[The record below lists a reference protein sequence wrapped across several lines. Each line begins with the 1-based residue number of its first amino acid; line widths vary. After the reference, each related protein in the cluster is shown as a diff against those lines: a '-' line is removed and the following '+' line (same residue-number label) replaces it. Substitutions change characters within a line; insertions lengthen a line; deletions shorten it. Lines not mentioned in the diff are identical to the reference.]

1 MAGRSA
7 KYNNMGGRR
16 DEQSPFIYTNMPP
29 PPHAGGPLPPFTPGY
44 DAPQGHYGGPH
55 DLGQG
60 LPQPP
65 SLPPPIPRRP
75 GASNSPPPMPSILN
89 AGSSSGGG
97 GGGGAPSAMGEGGPG
112 LPSPWEVLNKHQ
124 SHKVTTIPA
133 YSSLNKKEAPMYEE
147 LINFPRAKDKDDM
160 RCVISMPPS
169 ATSAVSEAVSP
180 TWPRREKTGMKA
192 RITWATPPTIV
203 TITPP
208 TRMADLRTAA
218 SVAMGPLLPPTHTTR
233 TTFPPISLTAR
244 TVLTHTDPSLPIS
257 SLPTTTPMAP

>member
-16 DEQSPFIYTNMPP
+16 DEQPPFIFTNMPP

-44 DAPQGHYGGPH
+44 DAPPGHYGGPH

-60 LPQPP
+60 LPPPP

-89 AGSSSGGG
+89 AGSSSSGG

-160 RCVISMPPS
+160 RCVMCGLPPS
-169 ATSAVSEAVSP
+169 ELCVIPRQNKDVCKDCDKATWQHAETQVFFKWCKGCKKFLKLSSFSQ
-180 TWPRREKTGMKA
+180 KL
-192 RITWATPPTIV
+192 
-203 TITPP
+203 
-208 TRMADLRTAA
+208 DAA
-218 SVAMGPLLPPTHTTR
+218 
-233 TTFPPISLTAR
+233 
-244 TVLTHTDPSLPIS
+244 
-257 SLPTTTPMAP
+257 